1 MGEEPHENISF
12 LLEEED
18 PSGSAVTYEEL
29 LHEVD
34 MLGMAADVSL
44 DGLLAQKLDY
54 QTNYLRKELD
64 RMAEY
69 YGVSKRKK
77 RKPQLAEALV
87 AFENDPEN
95 AEIVYRRKLLWGY
108 MGEIKADKYLSKYLI
123 LD

>member
-95 AEIVYRRKLLWGY
+95 AEIVYRRKLL
-108 MGEIKADKYLSKYLI
+108 
-123 LD
+123 

>member
-95 AEIVYRRKLLWGY
+95 AEIVYRRKLLWEY

>member
-54 QTNYLRKELD
+54 QTNLRLRKAHCE
-64 RMAEY
+64 
-69 YGVSKRKK
+69 
-77 RKPQLAEALV
+77 
-87 AFENDPEN
+87 
-95 AEIVYRRKLLWGY
+95 
-108 MGEIKADKYLSKYLI
+108 
-123 LD
+123 